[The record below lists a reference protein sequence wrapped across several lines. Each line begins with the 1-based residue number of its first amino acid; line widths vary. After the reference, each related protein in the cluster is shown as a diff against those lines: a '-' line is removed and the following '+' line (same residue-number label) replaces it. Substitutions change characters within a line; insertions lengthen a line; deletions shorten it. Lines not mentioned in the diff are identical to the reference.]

1 MAPAENPSNF
11 AQYLDDMQSI
21 NTASLSELLSII
33 IQLREGVNK
42 LSIQLLKAA
51 GEERILLIW
60 RMLLLSNKS
69 SKVINWQFCDEGND
83 RLWYL
88 GMKFHQQ
95 EIFVWISLNKPVS
108 ENLTSEFCQKKKAL
122 RLSFQDNFSHVLS
135 LLFTPCVEVL

>member
-69 SKVINWQFCDEGND
+69 SKVINWQFWDEGND

-88 GMKFHQQ
+88 GMKFH
-95 EIFVWISLNKPVS
+95 
-108 ENLTSEFCQKKKAL
+108 
-122 RLSFQDNFSHVLS
+122 
-135 LLFTPCVEVL
+135 